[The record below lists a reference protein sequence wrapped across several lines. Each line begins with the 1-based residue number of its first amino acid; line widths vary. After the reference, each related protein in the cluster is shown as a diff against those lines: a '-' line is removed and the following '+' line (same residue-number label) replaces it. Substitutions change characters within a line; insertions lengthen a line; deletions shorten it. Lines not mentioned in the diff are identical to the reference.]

1 MGFQGATNMNG
12 KVSRSRPSIRA
23 LADWSLWD
31 EQAYHADLVQRQARL
46 LALDTIGCAVAGT
59 RSGVAAAVLDLVLDS
74 GGAPQCTII
83 GSHPK
88 TSLINAVLIN
98 GVKVRCLDLN
108 DVIFIQ
114 KEGKLSVGGH
124 PSDNI
129 TVALSTGEMVGGT
142 LGQVL
147 DAIVIGYQMFSRLR
161 DVMRFSSLWDG
172 TSSSGIVAAAMAGRL
187 LGLDAK
193 RQAHALALA
202 AARCATPKVV
212 RWGALSSVKNMAN
225 ALVAQSGVQAALLAA
240 RGLTGPMEVLD
251 HAGGL
256 RQLFDPEL
264 GLAQL
269 WAAPPETLQ
278 IMRSN
283 IKTFPCIGTAQAL
296 VAAALALAPKLQGR
310 HDRIRRIEATMAQV
324 PMIVNQQAETTRR
337 QPRTREDAD
346 HSFTFLTAVALV
358 DGALTE
364 RQFADQR
371 WLQPEMRAL
380 TAKVE
385 LGTSAEISARAPDS
399 MPARVEV
406 ELDGGERLVWECLYP
421 PGHSFPEHGL
431 DRAVAVH
438 KFHDLTDGCLGMSAA
453 DDIVSFLLEG
463 DRTQPVAALFAKL
476 RSGASQD
483 MRSA

>member
-1 MGFQGATNMNG
+1 MDAIR
-12 KVSRSRPSIRA
+12 KVPGNRTSIQS
-23 LADWSLWD
+23 LADWSLRD
-31 EQAYHADLVQRQARL
+31 ERAYHTDQVARQARL
-46 LALDTIGCAVAGT
+46 LVLDSIGCAIAGT
-59 RSGVAAAVLDLVLDS
+59 RSDVAAAVLDFVLDS

-83 GSHPK
+83 GSHFK
-88 TSLINAVLIN
+88 TSLTNAVLVN

-129 TVALSTGEMVGGT
+129 AVALSTGEMVGST
-142 LGQVL
+142 LGQAL
-147 DAIVIGYQMFSRLR
+147 DAIVVGYQMFSRLR
-161 DVMRFSSLWDG
+161 DVMQFSSLWDG
-172 TSSSGIVAAAMAGRL
+172 TSSSGLVAAAMAGRL

-193 RQAHALALA
+193 RQAHALAFA
-202 AARCATPKVV
+202 AARCANPKAV

-251 HAGGL
+251 HEGGL
-256 RQLFDPEL
+256 RQLFDPAL
-264 GLAQL
+264 GFEQL
-269 WAAPPETLQ
+269 WAAPPATLQ
-278 IMRSN
+278 VMSAN

-296 VAAALALAPKLQGR
+296 VAAALELAPKLKGR
-310 HDRIRRIEATMAQV
+310 HGRIRRIEATMAHL
-324 PMIVNQQAETTRR
+324 PMIVNQQAEMTRK

-364 RQFADQR
+364 HQFADKR

-385 LGTSAEISARAPDS
+385 LKTSPEITVRAPDS

-406 ELDGGERLVWECLYP
+406 HLDGGERLVSECLYP
-421 PGHSFPEHGL
+421 PGHSFPERGL
-431 DRAVAVH
+431 DRDVTVS
-438 KFHDLTDGCLGMSAA
+438 KFRGITEYALGALAANDIISLLLDGPATQS
-453 DDIVSFLLEG
+453 VS
-463 DRTQPVAALFAKL
+463 ALFGKL
-476 RSGASQD
+476 RSATTQD
-483 MRSA
+483 VRSA

>member
-1 MGFQGATNMNG
+1 MDVIRKTSGN
-12 KVSRSRPSIRA
+12 RPSIQA
-23 LADWSLWD
+23 LADWSLGD
-31 EQAYHADLVQRQARL
+31 EQTYHDDLVVRQSRL
-46 LALDTIGCAVAGT
+46 LVLDTIGCAIAGT
-59 RSGVAAAVLDLVLDS
+59 RSDVAAAVLDLVLDS

-83 GSHPK
+83 GSHLK
-88 TSLINAVLIN
+88 TSLINAVLVN

-129 TVALSTGEMVGGT
+129 AVALSTGEMVGST

-147 DAIVIGYQMFSRLR
+147 QAIVVGYQMFSRLR

-193 RQAHALALA
+193 RQTQALALA

-240 RGLTGPMEVLD
+240 RGLTGPLEVLD
-251 HAGGL
+251 HEGGL

-264 GLAQL
+264 GFEKL
-269 WAAPPETLQ
+269 WATPPATLQ
-278 IMRSN
+278 IMQST
-283 IKTFPCIGTAQAL
+283 IKTFPCIGTAQTL
-296 VAAALALAPKLQGR
+296 VAAALALAPKLRGR
-310 HDRIRRIEATMAQV
+310 HNQIRRIAAIMAHL
-324 PMIVNQQAETTRR
+324 PMVVNQQAEITRR

-364 RQFADQR
+364 HQFANKR

-380 TAKVE
+380 VAKVE
-385 LGTSAEISARAPDS
+385 LETSTEISVRAPDS

-406 ELDGGERLVWECLYP
+406 ELDSGERLVSECLYP
-421 PGHSFPEHGL
+421 PGHSFPERGL
-431 DRAVAVH
+431 DRDVTVR
-438 KFHDLTDGCLGMSAA
+438 KFYDVTDGLLGKSAA
-453 DDIVSFLLEG
+453 DDMISLLLEG
-463 DRTQPVAALFAKL
+463 AQTQSVSVLFAKL
-476 RSGASQD
+476 RSATTQL
-483 MRSA
+483 MRSV

>member
-1 MGFQGATNMNG
+1 MELVR
-12 KVSRSRPSIRA
+12 KVPASRTSIQA
-23 LADWSLWD
+23 LADWSLRD
-31 EQAYHADLVQRQARL
+31 EPAYHSDLVMRQARL
-46 LALDTIGCAVAGT
+46 LVLDTIGCAIAGS
-59 RSGVAAAVLDLVLDS
+59 RSDVAAAVLDLMLDS

-83 GSHPK
+83 GSRVK
-88 TSLINAVLIN
+88 TSLTNAVLVN

-129 TVALSTGEMVGGT
+129 PVALSTGEMVGST
-142 LGQVL
+142 LAQVL
-147 DAIVIGYQMFSRLR
+147 EAIVVGYQTFSRLR

-193 RQAHALALA
+193 RQAHALAFA

-251 HAGGL
+251 HEGGL
-256 RQLFDPEL
+256 RQLFDPAL
-264 GLAQL
+264 GFEQL
-269 WAAPPETLQ
+269 WAAPPPSLQ
-278 IMRSN
+278 VMSAN

-296 VAAALALAPKLQGR
+296 VAAALALAPKLAGR
-310 HDRIRRIEATMAQV
+310 HDQIRRIEAVMADL
-324 PMIVNQQAETTRR
+324 PMIVNQQAEITRR

-358 DGALTE
+358 DGELTE
-364 RQFADQR
+364 RQFADKR
-371 WLQPEMRAL
+371 WLQPEMRSL
-380 TAKVE
+380 TQKVE
-385 LGTSAEISARAPDS
+385 LKTSPEIVVRASDS

-406 ELDGGERLVWECLYP
+406 HLEDGERLVSECLYP
-421 PGHSFPEHGL
+421 PGHSFPERGL
-431 DRAVAVH
+431 DRDVTVSKFRAVTQGILGA
-438 KFHDLTDGCLGMSAA
+438 DAANDILSLLLDGA
-453 DDIVSFLLEG
+453 
-463 DRTQPVAALFAKL
+463 RTQSVSALFGKL
-476 RSGASQD
+476 RSATIQD
-483 MRSA
+483 VRSA

>member
-1 MGFQGATNMNG
+1 MNVIH
-12 KVSRSRPSIRA
+12 KISEDRPSVQA
-23 LADWSLWD
+23 LADWSLRD
-31 EQAYHADLVQRQARL
+31 EQAYHSDLVLRQSRL
-46 LALDTIGCAVAGT
+46 LVLDTIGCAIAGT
-59 RSGVAAAVLDLVLDS
+59 RSDVAAAVLDFVLDS

-83 GSHPK
+83 GSHLK
-88 TSLINAVLIN
+88 TSLANAVLVN

-129 TVALSTGEMVGGT
+129 TVALSTGEMIGST
-142 LGQVL
+142 LGQAL
-147 DAIVIGYQMFSRLR
+147 EAIVIGYQMFSRLR

-172 TSSSGIVAAAMAGRL
+172 TSSSGLVAAAMAGRL

-193 RQAHALALA
+193 RQAQALALA

-225 ALVAQSGVQAALLAA
+225 ALVAQNGVQAALLAA
-240 RGLTGPMEVLD
+240 RGLTGPLEVLD
-251 HAGGL
+251 HEGGL

-264 GLAQL
+264 GFEQL
-269 WAAPPETLQ
+269 WAAPSATLQ
-278 IMRSN
+278 IMSSN

-310 HDRIRRIEATMAQV
+310 HHQIRRIEAIMARL
-324 PMIVNQQAETTRR
+324 PMIVNQQAEITRR

-364 RQFADQR
+364 RQFANKR
-371 WLQPEMRAL
+371 WLQPKMRAFA
-380 TAKVE
+380 AKVE
-385 LGTSAEISARAPDS
+385 LKTSAEISARAPDS

-406 ELDGGERLVWECLYP
+406 EMDGGERLVAECLYP
-421 PGHSFPEHGL
+421 PGHSFSERGL
-431 DRAVAVH
+431 DRDVTIR
-438 KFHDLTDGCLGMSAA
+438 KFYDVTDALLRTSAA
-453 DDIVSFLLEG
+453 DDIISLLLEG
-463 DRTQPVAALFAKL
+463 AQTQSVSALFAKL
-476 RSGASQD
+476 RSATTSVT
-483 MRSA
+483 RSV

>member
-1 MGFQGATNMNG
+1 MNVSG
-12 KVSRSRPSIRA
+12 KISGSRPSIQA
-23 LADWSLWD
+23 LADWSLRG
-31 EQAYHADLVQRQARL
+31 EQAYHRDLVVRQARL
-46 LALDTIGCAVAGT
+46 LVLDTIGCAIAGT
-59 RSGVAAAVLDLVLDS
+59 RSDVAAAVLDLALDS

-83 GSHPK
+83 GSQLK
-88 TSLINAVLIN
+88 TSLLNAVLVN

-129 TVALSTGEMVGGT
+129 PVALSTGEMTGST
-142 LGQVL
+142 LGQAL
-147 DAIVIGYQMFSRLR
+147 EAIVIGYQMFSRLR

-193 RQAHALALA
+193 RQTQALALA
-202 AARCATPKVV
+202 AARCATPKAV

-240 RGLTGPMEVLD
+240 RGLTGPLEILD
-251 HAGGL
+251 HEGGL

-264 GLAQL
+264 GFAQL
-269 WAAPPETLQ
+269 WAAPPATLQ
-278 IMRSN
+278 IMTST

-296 VAAALALAPKLQGR
+296 VAAAIALAPKLQGR
-310 HDRIRRIEATMAQV
+310 HDQIRRIAAIMAHL
-324 PMIVNQQAETTRR
+324 PMIVNQQAEITRR

-346 HSFTFLTAVALV
+346 HSFTFLAAVALV

-364 RQFADQR
+364 RQFDDKR

-385 LGTSAEISARAPDS
+385 LETSAEISSRAPDS
-399 MPARVEV
+399 MPARIEV
-406 ELDGGERLVWECLYP
+406 ELDGGERLISECLYP
-421 PGHSFPEHGL
+421 PGHSFPERGL
-431 DRAVAVH
+431 DRDVTVR
-438 KFHDLTDGCLGMSAA
+438 KFREVTDGLLGTSAA
-453 DDIVSFLLEG
+453 DDIISLLLEG
-463 DRTQPVAALFAKL
+463 AQTQPVSALLAKL
-476 RSGASQD
+476 RSATNQD
-483 MRSA
+483 MRSV

>member
-1 MGFQGATNMNG
+1 MNVIQRLSG
-12 KVSRSRPSIRA
+12 SQASIQA
-23 LADWSLWD
+23 LANWSLRD
-31 EQAYHADLVQRQARL
+31 EQAYHSELALRQSRL
-46 LALDTIGCAVAGT
+46 LVLDTIGCAIAGT
-59 RSGVAAAVLDLVLDS
+59 RSDVAAAVLDYVLDS

-88 TSLINAVLIN
+88 TSLTNAVLVN

-129 TVALSTGEMVGGT
+129 PVALSTGEMTERT
-142 LGQVL
+142 LEEVL
-147 DAIVIGYQMFSRLR
+147 VTIVIGYEMFSRLR

-193 RQAHALALA
+193 RQANALALA

-240 RGLTGPMEVLD
+240 RDLTGPMEVLD
-251 HAGGL
+251 HEGGL

-264 GLAQL
+264 GFERL
-269 WAAPPETLQ
+269 WSDPPTTLQ
-278 IMRSN
+278 IMSSN
-283 IKTFPCIGTAQAL
+283 IKTFPCIGTAQTL
-296 VAAALALAPKLQGR
+296 VAAALTLAPKLQKR
-310 HDRIRRIEATMAQV
+310 YNQIRRIEVIMADL
-324 PMIVNQQAETTRR
+324 PMIVNQQAEITRR
-337 QPRTREDAD
+337 QPRSREDAD
-346 HSFTFLTAVALV
+346 HSFTFLPAVALV

-364 RQFADQR
+364 RQFANNR
-371 WLQPEMRAL
+371 WLEPQMQTL
-380 TAKVE
+380 IAKVE
-385 LGTSAEISARAPDS
+385 LRTSSEIVARAPGS
-399 MPARVEV
+399 MPARLEV
-406 ELDGGERLVWECLYP
+406 ELDSGERVVSECLYA
-421 PGHSFPEHGL
+421 PGHSFPERGL
-431 DRAVAVH
+431 DRDVTIR
-438 KFHDLTDGCLGMSAA
+438 KFYDVTEGFLTTGAA
-453 DDIVSFLLEG
+453 DDVISLVLDGSQTRSFSN
-463 DRTQPVAALFAKL
+463 LFAKL
-476 RSGASQD
+476 RTATTQR

>member
-1 MGFQGATNMNG
+1 MDLIH
-12 KVSRSRPSIRA
+12 KVAGRRPSIQA
-23 LADWSLWD
+23 LADWSLCD
-31 EQAYHADLVQRQARL
+31 ERVYRSDLVERQARL
-46 LALDTIGCAVAGT
+46 LALDTIGCAIAGT
-59 RSGVAAAVLDLVLDS
+59 RSDAAAAVLDFVLDS

-83 GSHPK
+83 GSQLK
-88 TSLINAVLIN
+88 TSLINAVLVN

-129 TVALSTGEMVGGT
+129 TVALSTGEMIGST

-147 DAIVIGYQMFSRLR
+147 EAIVVGYQMFSRLR

-193 RQAHALALA
+193 HQTQALALA

-212 RWGALSSVKNMAN
+212 RWGALSSAKNMAN
-225 ALVAQSGVQAALLAA
+225 ALIAQSGVQAALLAA

-251 HAGGL
+251 HEGGL

-264 GLAQL
+264 GFEQL
-269 WAAPPETLQ
+269 WAAPPATLQ
-278 IMRSN
+278 IMTSN
-283 IKTFPCIGTAQAL
+283 IKTFPCIGTAQTL

-310 HDRIRRIEATMAQV
+310 HDQIRRIEAIMAHL
-324 PMIVNQQAETTRR
+324 PMIQNQQAELTRR
-337 QPRTREDAD
+337 KPRTREDAD

-364 RQFADQR
+364 QQFANRR
-371 WLQPEMRAL
+371 WLQPEMRTL

-385 LGTSAEISARAPDS
+385 LKTSDEIIVRAPDS

-406 ELDGGERLVWECLYP
+406 DLESGERLVSECLYP
-421 PGHSFPEHGL
+421 PGHSFPERGL
-431 DRAVAVH
+431 DRDVAVG
-438 KFHDLTDGCLGMSAA
+438 KFYDITDDFLRAGAA
-453 DDIVSFLLEG
+453 DDIVQLLLEG
-463 DRTQPVAALFAKL
+463 ARSQPVSALFSKL
-476 RSGASQD
+476 RSAATQSV
-483 MRSA
+483 RSV

>member
-1 MGFQGATNMNG
+1 MDIIHKASGD
-12 KVSRSRPSIRA
+12 RPSIQA
-23 LADWSLWD
+23 LADWSLRH
-31 EQAYHADLVQRQARL
+31 EQAYRCDPVLRQSRL
-46 LALDTIGCAVAGT
+46 LVLDTIGCAIAGT
-59 RSGVAAAVLDLVLDS
+59 RSDAASAVLDFVLDS

-83 GSHPK
+83 GSHLK
-88 TSLINAVLIN
+88 TSLINAVLVN

-129 TVALSTGEMVGGT
+129 TVALSTGEMIGST
-142 LGQVL
+142 LGQAL
-147 DAIVIGYQMFSRLR
+147 EAIVIGYQMFSRLR

-172 TSSSGIVAAAMAGRL
+172 TSCSGLVAAAIAGRL

-193 RQAHALALA
+193 RQAQALALA

-240 RGLTGPMEVLD
+240 RDLTGPMEVLD
-251 HAGGL
+251 HEGGL
-256 RQLFDPEL
+256 RQLFDPAL
-264 GLAQL
+264 GFEQL
-269 WAAPPETLQ
+269 WAAPPAALQ
-278 IMRSN
+278 IMSAN

-310 HDRIRRIEATMAQV
+310 HNQIRRIEAIMADL
-324 PMIVNQQAETTRR
+324 PMIVNQQAEMTRR

-346 HSFTFLTAVALV
+346 HSFTFLTAVGLV

-364 RQFADQR
+364 QQFAGKR

-380 TAKVE
+380 AAKVE
-385 LGTSAEISARAPDS
+385 LNTSAEIGARARDS

-406 ELDGGERLVWECLYP
+406 DLDNGERLVSECLYP
-421 PGHSFPEHGL
+421 PGHSFPERGL
-431 DRAVAVH
+431 DRDVTVR
-438 KFHDLTDGCLGMSAA
+438 KFYDVTGGLLRTSAA
-453 DDIVSFLLEG
+453 DDIISLLLDG
-463 DRTQPVAALFAKL
+463 AQTQSVAALCAKL
-476 RSGASQD
+476 RSAISQD

>member
-1 MGFQGATNMNG
+1 MDVINKASGA
-12 KVSRSRPSIRA
+12 RPSIQA
-23 LADWSLWD
+23 LADWSLRD
-31 EQAYHADLVQRQARL
+31 EQAYRCDLVLRQSRL
-46 LALDTIGCAVAGT
+46 LVLDTIGCAIAGT
-59 RSGVAAAVLDLVLDS
+59 RSDAAAAVLDLVLDS

-83 GSHPK
+83 GSHLK
-88 TSLINAVLIN
+88 TSLTNAVLVN

-129 TVALSTGEMVGGT
+129 TVALSTGEMIGST
-142 LGQVL
+142 LGQAL
-147 DAIVIGYQMFSRLR
+147 EAIVIGYQMFSRLR

-193 RQAHALALA
+193 RQAQALALA
-202 AARCATPKVV
+202 AARCATPRVV
-212 RWGALSSVKNMAN
+212 RWGALTSVKNLAN

-240 RGLTGPMEVLD
+240 RDLTGPMEVLD
-251 HAGGL
+251 HEGGL
-256 RQLFDPEL
+256 RQLFDPAL
-264 GLAQL
+264 GFEQL
-269 WAAPPETLQ
+269 WAAPPAVLQ
-278 IMRSN
+278 IMSAN

-310 HDRIRRIEATMAQV
+310 RDRIRCVEATMAHL
-324 PMIVNQQAETTRR
+324 PMIVNQQAELTRR

-358 DGALTE
+358 DGALGE
-364 RQFADQR
+364 HQFAGKR
-371 WLQPEMRAL
+371 WLQPEMRAF

-385 LGTSAEISARAPDS
+385 LKTSAEISARAPDS

-406 ELDGGERLVWECLYP
+406 NLDNGERLVSECLYP
-421 PGHSFPEHGL
+421 PGHSFPERGL
-431 DRAVAVH
+431 DRDVTVQ
-438 KFHDLTDGCLGMSAA
+438 KFYDVTDGLLSTSAA
-453 DDIVSFLLEG
+453 DDIISLLLDG
-463 DRTQPVAALFAKL
+463 AATQSVAAIFGKL
-476 RSGASQD
+476 RSAITQD

>member
-1 MGFQGATNMNG
+1 MDVIR
-12 KVSRSRPSIRA
+12 KVSGSRTSIQA
-23 LADWSLWD
+23 LADWSLCD
-31 EQAYHADLVQRQARL
+31 QQAYHCDLVVRQSRL
-46 LALDTIGCAVAGT
+46 LALDTIGCAIAGT
-59 RSGVAAAVLDLVLDS
+59 RSDVAAAVLDLVLDS

-83 GSHPK
+83 GSHLK
-88 TSLINAVLIN
+88 TSLTNAVLVN

-129 TVALSTGEMVGGT
+129 TVALSTGEMIGST

-147 DAIVIGYQMFSRLR
+147 EAVVIGYQMFSRLR

-193 RQAHALALA
+193 RQAQALALA

-251 HAGGL
+251 HEGGL

-264 GLAQL
+264 GFDQL
-269 WAAPPETLQ
+269 WDAPPATLQ
-278 IMRSN
+278 IMRST
-283 IKTFPCIGTAQAL
+283 IKTFPCIGTAQTL

-310 HDRIRRIEATMAQV
+310 HHQIRRIAAIMAHL
-324 PMIVNQQAETTRR
+324 PMVVNQQAEITRR

-364 RQFADQR
+364 HQFANKR

-380 TAKVE
+380 AAKVE
-385 LGTSAEISARAPDS
+385 LETSAEISVRAPDS

-406 ELDGGERLVWECLYP
+406 ELDSGERVVSECLYP
-421 PGHSFPEHGL
+421 PGHSFPERGL
-431 DRAVAVH
+431 DRDVTVR
-438 KFHDLTDGCLGMSAA
+438 KFYDVTHGLLSASAA
-453 DDIVSFLLEG
+453 DDTISLLLEG
-463 DRTQPVAALFAKL
+463 ALTQSISILFAKL
-476 RSGASQD
+476 RSATTQLT
-483 MRSA
+483 RSV